1 MFAYVLRSACVCA
14 AVLSLSFLTGCANYI
29 FKTFD
34 IDQSNESLSLD
45 AKQRVVLVTQQGG
58 KNRDQKI
65 VCAEPSPDALSAIA
79 ASASGAAAVT
89 IPGTGGGGTT
99 GGTGGFAGGV
109 SESVA
114 SLAMRTQTIQLLRD
128 GYYRLCEAYMNGAI
142 DKHQYNVVL
151 VNIDRLME
159 TLLGIDGI
167 AGTRNVAPVTIS
179 AVAPTTQTTA
189 SPTTGTS
196 ASEAASAP
204 ASTPAAGGGENPPK
218 PPTIPPSPA
227 AQLNI
232 GEVTVTPAGAVQS
245 EAIANI
251 VLAANSGTS
260 FPALCISLLASGEM
274 DPHNPGQGLVLKRC
288 GYLLHGAI
296 NKYVARGAQAPAS
309 YRVSKH
315 AADAQGYP
323 KLCPNGKPAPAC

>member
-1 MFAYVLRSACVCA
+1 MSAYFLRSACVCA

-45 AKQRVVLVTQQGG
+45 AKQRVVLVTERGG
-58 KNRDQKI
+58 KDRNQKI

-89 IPGTGGGGTT
+89 IPGTGGGGAT
-99 GGTGGFAGGV
+99 GGSGGFAGGM

-167 AGTRNVAPVTIS
+167 AGTRNVAPVAIS
-179 AVAPTTQTTA
+179 AVAPPTSTTA
-189 SPTTGTS
+189 SPTTTTATES
-196 ASEAASAP
+196 P
-204 ASTPAAGGGENPPK
+204 TPAPTPPAGQPPG
-218 PPTIPPSPA
+218 
-227 AQLNI
+227 LNI
-232 GEVTVTPAGAVQS
+232 GTVTVSSPGAVQS

-274 DPHNPGQGLVLKRC
+274 DPNNRGQHSVLKRC
-288 GYLLHGAI
+288 DYLLNGAAYRYI
-296 NKYVARGAQAPAS
+296 TSRVPVHPTPTRYQVSPNAAAAQVNK
-309 YRVSKH
+309 
-315 AADAQGYP
+315 
-323 KLCPNGKPAPAC
+323 CPNGPDGKPVAGCT